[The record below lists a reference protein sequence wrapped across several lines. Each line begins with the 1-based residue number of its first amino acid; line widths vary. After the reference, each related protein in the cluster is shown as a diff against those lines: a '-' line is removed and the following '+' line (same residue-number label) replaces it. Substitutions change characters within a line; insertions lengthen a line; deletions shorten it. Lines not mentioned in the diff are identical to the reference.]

1 MSLKRVLVIDDD
13 PIALGYIFDLLKDL
27 YSVSLYPGGTGVPKV
42 IEKTSPDLII
52 TDHFMDG
59 MTGLEICQWVRDRE
73 ISNDIPIIMTSA
85 NPAGSTIEQECLEA
99 GASQFMTKGFDPNAL
114 IETVETLLNKKESG

>member
-85 NPAGSTIEQECLEA
+85 NPAGSTVEQECLEA

-114 IETVETLLNKKESG
+114 IETIESLLNKKESG

>member
-85 NPAGSTIEQECLEA
+85 NPAGSTVEQECLEA

>member
-73 ISNDIPIIMTSA
+73 ISSDIPIIMTSA
-85 NPAGSTIEQECLEA
+85 NPAGSTVEQECLEA

-114 IETVETLLNKKESG
+114 IETVDTLLNKKESG

>member
-27 YSVSLYPGGTGVPKV
+27 YSVSLYPGGKGVPKV

-85 NPAGSTIEQECLEA
+85 NPAGSTVEQECLEA

-114 IETVETLLNKKESG
+114 IETIESLLNKKESG